1 MTGKDEERFDK
12 RLVGAHPNPS
22 RPTDEQVSCWWGK
35 WGHGIAFLRGGESC
49 LESEVIPMSYV
60 RALRCK
66 ECGAEYPASS
76 TATSCDEDFG
86 PLEVVYDYAAMRGR
100 VTRESIEAG
109 PRSIWRYRD
118 LLPVDW
124 ERAEPPTGHRS
135 GFTPLIR
142 ADRLAKKLGV
152 DELWIKD
159 DSVNQPTFSYKDRVV
174 AVALARAVELGYETI
189 GCASTGNLAHSVAA
203 HAAMAGLEACV
214 VIPHDLEAGKIAAMK
229 AFGARVF
236 PIEGNYDDVNRLC
249 TEIADRFGWGL
260 VNVNL
265 RPFYTEGAK
274 TFGFEIVEQLGWKLP
289 MHTVLPVAGG
299 TILPKVHKAYR
310 ELVELGLVAD
320 TTARIYG
327 AQAAGCD
334 PVATAVREGQ
344 ANFRPQKPKT
354 IAKSIAIG
362 NPADGPYAIEV
373 INQTGGWAESASDDE
388 IVAAIRLL
396 AETEGI
402 FTEPAG
408 GTTLAVT
415 KKLIESGRIPRNE
428 PICIGITGNG
438 LKTIEALA
446 GAERP
451 GARANNPSI
460 PARIEAFAALMQ

>member
-1 MTGKDEERFDK
+1 
-12 RLVGAHPNPS
+12 
-22 RPTDEQVSCWWGK
+22 
-35 WGHGIAFLRGGESC
+35 
-49 LESEVIPMSYV
+49 MSYV

-66 ECGAEYPASS
+66 ECGTEYPASTTF
-76 TATSCDEDFG
+76 TACEEDFG
-86 PLEVVYDYAAMRGR
+86 PLEVVYDYEALRGK
-100 VTRESIEAG
+100 VTRASIEAG

-118 LLPVDW
+118 LLPVDG
-124 ERAEPPTGHRS
+124 EPPTGHRS
-135 GFTPLIR
+135 GLTPLIR
-142 ADRLAKKLGV
+142 ADRLAQRLGV

-174 AVALARAVELGYETI
+174 AVALARAVELGYETV

-214 VIPHDLEAGKIAAMK
+214 VIPHDLEAGKVAAMK

-236 PIEGNYDDVNRLC
+236 PIRGSYDDVNRLC

-274 TFGFEIVEQLGWKLP
+274 TFGFEIAEQLGWRLP
-289 MHTVLPVAGG
+289 AHTVLPVAGG
-299 TILPKVHKAYR
+299 TILPKVYKGYR

-320 TTARIYG
+320 TPARIYG

-334 PVATAVREGQ
+334 PVATAVREGKST
-344 ANFRPQKPKT
+344 FRPQKPRT

-362 NPADGPYAIEV
+362 NPADGPFAIDV
-373 INQTGGWAESASDDE
+373 IKRSGGWADSASDDE

-415 KKLIESGRIPRNE
+415 KKLIESGRIPRDE

-446 GAERP
+446 GERP
-451 GARANNPSI
+451 DRASAPTI
-460 PARIEAFAALMQ
+460 GARIEEFAALVQ